1 MLTWSNSDAPKEPV
15 GLAGRRGGGA
25 AAAQGHRISFN
36 LPLQE
41 IFNSRPYDLSVQ
53 AARHTFSEVVVEI
66 RENGEEEQVI
76 AVTYM
81 WKCAVSNFKP
91 KLRCPFFWNAL
102 ESNFKPKWRC
112 PCETTAADRCSTRRR
127 ERAHLRGGESSPR
140 GEEECDCQVAS
151 CSIFSVILSPQWNYD
166 GSPMSQNILHYLIPM
181 LVHSPVMLLYCFL
194 LSNK

>member
-1 MLTWSNSDAPKEPV
+1 MLTWSNSDAPEEAV

-91 KLRCPFFWNAL
+91 KLRCPFFLKCPWVQFQTKIKVPLREKCSRQVLHKKARKSSP
-102 ESNFKPKWRC
+102 EGRRVQPKRGRGVWLRC
-112 PCETTAADRCSTRRR
+112 PWQAAPYFLWFCLHSETMMVPPWAK
-127 ERAHLRGGESSPR
+127 
-140 GEEECDCQVAS
+140 
-151 CSIFSVILSPQWNYD
+151 IFCIT
-166 GSPMSQNILHYLIPM
+166 
-181 LVHSPVMLLYCFL
+181 
-194 LSNK
+194 